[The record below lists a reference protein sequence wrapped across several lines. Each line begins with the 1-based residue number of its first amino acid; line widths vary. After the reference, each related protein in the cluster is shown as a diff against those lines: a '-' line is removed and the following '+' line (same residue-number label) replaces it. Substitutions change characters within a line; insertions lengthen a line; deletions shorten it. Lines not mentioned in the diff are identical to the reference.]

1 MKILVSIGGYGGA
14 GAEAISLVAL
24 KDEATGVLAILKK
37 VDYQAAPIPG
47 QAFVTNLKLDNYDC
61 LFKEEHLG
69 DAIRAYKEA
78 EGMGTIVLGPDVA
91 KYAPRIAVD
100 GIDQSGQKYRLH
112 ENMSNGE
119 LAVLALTHFMSRQ
132 KAISAREGQAD
143 KLFSMYEIF
152 SV

>member
-1 MKILVSIGGYGGA
+1 MKIQASVGGYGGS
-14 GAEAISLVAL
+14 GAEPITLVAL
-24 KDEATGVLAILKK
+24 KDEATGVLVILKK
-37 VDYQAAPIPG
+37 VEYRSAPEAG
-47 QAFVTNLKLDNYDC
+47 HAFVTNLKLDNYDC

-78 EGMGTIVLGPDVA
+78 EGMGTIVLGPEA
-91 KYAPRIAVD
+91 QRYAPRIQSD
-100 GIDQSGQKYRLH
+100 GIDAQGQKYRLH
-112 ENMSNGE
+112 ENMTNGE

-132 KAISAREGQAD
+132 RAISATAGAAD